1 MKILLGG
8 TFDPVHVGH
17 IALARHV
24 SDHLQAK
31 VSLMPLNG
39 VPDYKKAPQATLS
52 QRLDMLQMVCNK
64 YPRQIDL
71 ELSETHL
78 TEYSPSYFTLK
89 RLRAAMPNN
98 EVIFFIVGG
107 DSFLS
112 IDSWHHW
119 QELFTLSN
127 FIVAMRPEYDL
138 WQMSPELNAVVQP
151 LIVNRA
157 DYSKPY
163 GQVVFTNFPPIEIS
177 STAIRQACHNNDK
190 FAQWLEPEIYQYI
203 IQHKLYKGI

>member
-8 TFDPVHVGH
+8 TFDPVHIGH

-39 VPDYKKAPQATLS
+39 VPDYKAPPTATLS
-52 QRLDMLQMVCNK
+52 QRLEMLQIICDK
-64 YPRQIDL
+64 YPSQLDL

-89 RLRAAMPNN
+89 RLRATMPEN

-107 DSFLS
+107 DSFIS

-138 WQMSPELNAVVQP
+138 NKMTDELTTIVQP
-151 LIVNRA
+151 LIVNQI
-157 DYSKPY
+157 DDCKPY
-163 GQVVFTNFPPIEIS
+163 GQIIFTDFTPIEVS

-190 FAQWLEPEIYQYI
+190 FSQWLEPETYQYI

>member
-1 MKILLGG
+1 
-8 TFDPVHVGH
+8 
-17 IALARHV
+17 
-24 SDHLQAK
+24 
-31 VSLMPLNG
+31 
-39 VPDYKKAPQATLS
+39 
-52 QRLDMLQMVCNK
+52 MLQIVCNK
-64 YPRQIDL
+64 YPEQIDL

-112 IDSWHHW
+112 IDGWHHW

-138 WQMSPELNAVVQP
+138 GQMSPELNTIVQP

-163 GQVVFTNFPPIEIS
+163 GQVVLQISHRLKYHQPPS
-177 STAIRQACHNNDK
+177 GRLCHNNDK